1 MADNFKMNKR
11 YLQKLGN
18 RLKKLRL
25 EKGLVQDDFDCENI
39 SRSMVG
45 LVEVG
50 KTDITV
56 TKLKVI
62 ADILGVKVKD
72 LFDFE

>member
-1 MADNFKMNKR
+1 MNKK
-11 YLQKLGN
+11 YLQKLGKH
-18 RLKKLRL
+18 LKKLRL
-25 EKGLVQDDFDCENI
+25 EKGLKQDDFDCGNI

-45 LVEVG
+45 LIETS
-50 KTDITV
+50 KTDVTV

-62 ADILGVKVKD
+62 ADILGIKVKD

>member
-1 MADNFKMNKR
+1 MNKL
-11 YLQKLGN
+11 YLQKLGKH
-18 RLKKLRL
+18 LKKLRL
-25 EKGLVQDDFDCENI
+25 EKGLRQDDFDCDKI

-45 LVEVG
+45 LIEVA
-50 KTDITV
+50 KTDVTV

>member
-1 MADNFKMNKR
+1 MNKR
-11 YLQKLGN
+11 YLQKLGKH
-18 RLKKLRL
+18 LKKMRL
-25 EKGLVQDDFDCENI
+25 EKGLKQDDFDCKDI

-45 LVEVG
+45 LVEIA